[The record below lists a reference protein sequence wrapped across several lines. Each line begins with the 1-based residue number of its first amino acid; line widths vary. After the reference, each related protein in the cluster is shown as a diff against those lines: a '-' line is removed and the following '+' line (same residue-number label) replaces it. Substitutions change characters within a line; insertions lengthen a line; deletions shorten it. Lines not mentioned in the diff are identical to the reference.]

1 MAITVSW
8 GLPEETLKE
17 QYKFIDIKGFEGLYA
32 INKAGQVISYTNDKH
47 KKDKVLKQDNS
58 SLYARVA
65 LTKDNQRKKYCVHR
79 LLAETFIPNP
89 NNYPVVNH
97 LNGKKEDNSLENLE
111 WCSYSENTKHAFKIG
126 LMTNQKRAVKFT
138 GINKRAISYADAEKI
153 RNKYNNEKTSHRK
166 LGELYGVSHRA
177 IQQILN
183 YDTYKIKGVNY
194 D

>member
-32 INKAGQVISYTNDKH
+32 INKAGQVISYANDKH

-65 LTKDNQRKKYCVHR
+65 LTKGNQRKKYCVHR
-79 LLAETFIPNP
+79 LLAEIFIPNP

-126 LMTNQKRAVKFT
+126 LKENTKKAIKRLGFQRRKITF
-138 GINKRAISYADAEKI
+138 DEAEKI
-153 RNKYNNEKTSHRK
+153 RLRYKNENISYTK
-166 LGELYGVSHRA
+166 LGIEYGMTYWAVSK
-177 IQQILN
+177 IIN
-183 YDTYKIKGVNY
+183 KITYKEKGAN
-194 D
+194 